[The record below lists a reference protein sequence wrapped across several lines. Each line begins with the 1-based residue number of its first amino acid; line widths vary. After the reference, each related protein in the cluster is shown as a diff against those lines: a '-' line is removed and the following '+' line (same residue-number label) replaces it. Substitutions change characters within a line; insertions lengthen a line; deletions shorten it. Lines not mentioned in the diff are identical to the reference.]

1 MNLNITQ
8 KSLCCEFTVL
18 CKSLEPPL
26 ISLYFASKE
35 PDNRSPGFSDALS
48 KFRAL
53 VAFSLI
59 FGPGLVPDHFQMN
72 GSFCLFVNVKIH
84 HLTHVM
90 NQCCICV

>member
-8 KSLCCEFTVL
+8 KSLCCEFTVQ
-18 CKSLEPPL
+18 CKSLKPPL

-35 PDNRSPGFSDALS
+35 PDIINRSPGFSDALL
-48 KFRAL
+48 KFWAL

-72 GSFCLFVNVKIH
+72 GGVFFVLF
-84 HLTHVM
+84 
-90 NQCCICV
+90 ICYEV